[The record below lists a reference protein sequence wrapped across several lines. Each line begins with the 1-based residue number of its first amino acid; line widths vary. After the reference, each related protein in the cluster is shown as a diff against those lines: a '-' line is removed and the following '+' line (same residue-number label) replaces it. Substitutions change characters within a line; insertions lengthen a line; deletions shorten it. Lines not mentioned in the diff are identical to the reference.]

1 MRLFNLNN
9 SPIALPRTRQ
19 LARQGFQFTFL
30 WVKLELPCRYSRWRR
45 NIVPFVGVFALV
57 VVSCNGG
64 KNTAPSTEK
73 AAIDVRVTTVKTRDI
88 KEYRDFNGV
97 TQYQKKESLRANI
110 TGYISYL
117 PFERGDQVRRGA
129 TFATLRTKEQS
140 ALAEAVK
147 IDSSLAQFAR
157 PLRITTNAAGI
168 ITKLNVVK
176 GDYVAEGDILA
187 VIAQPKTLVV
197 KVNVPFSERNDMEV
211 GTPCQ
216 VMVPNQSAIDTEI
229 TARLPV
235 IDSVNQ
241 TQAYLIALPDQ
252 QLPEKLNVNVRTVL
266 KRDSTALSVPHEALQ
281 TNELMT
287 EFWVMKVFND
297 TLAIKEKVTPLLQND
312 SVVQI
317 NSVNVKIGDRVV
329 TEGSY
334 QMQDS
339 TKVKIMKR

>member
-1 MRLFNLNN
+1 MRLFN
-9 SPIALPRTRQ
+9 
-19 LARQGFQFTFL
+19 FQ
-30 WVKLELPCRYSRWRR
+30 
-45 NIVPFVGVFALV
+45 NIFPFMVIFALV
-57 VVSCNGG
+57 VTSCNGD
-64 KNTAPSTEK
+64 KNPAATPQK
-73 AAIDVRVTTVKTRDI
+73 AAIEVKTAVVTNRDI
-88 KEYRDFNGV
+88 KEYQDFNGV
-97 TQYQKKESLRANI
+97 TQYLKKESLRANI

-117 PFERGDQVRRGA
+117 PYERGSQVRRGA
-129 TFATLRTKEQS
+129 TFATLRTKEQT

-147 IDSSLAQFAR
+147 IDSSLAQFAK

-168 ITKLNVVK
+168 ITQLNVVK

-187 VIAQPKTLVV
+187 VIAQPKTLMVR
-197 KVNVPFSERNDMEV
+197 VNVPFSEKSNMEI

-216 VMVPNQSAIDTEI
+216 IIIPNQNSIDAKI
-229 TARLPV
+229 TGRMPV

-241 TQAYLIALPDQ
+241 TQAFLIALPDQ
-252 QLPEKLNVNVRTVL
+252 QLPERLNVNVRTVL
-266 KRDSTALSVPHEALQ
+266 KQDSTALSVPHEALQ

-287 EFWVMKVFND
+287 EFWIMKVFND

-317 NSVNVKIGDRVV
+317 NSGNVKLGDRVV

-339 TKVKIMKR
+339 TKVKIMNP

>member
-1 MRLFNLNN
+1 MGYINLKNVFLYLGILALFFSCKGNN
-9 SPIALPRTRQ
+9 KDTPAPE
-19 LARQGFQFTFL
+19 
-30 WVKLELPCRYSRWRR
+30 K
-45 NIVPFVGVFALV
+45 
-57 VVSCNGG
+57 
-64 KNTAPSTEK
+64 TAIE
-73 AAIDVRVTTVKTRDI
+73 VKTVMVLNRDI
-88 KEYRDFNGV
+88 KEYQVFNGA
-97 TQYQKKESLRANI
+97 TQYLKKESLRANI

-117 PFERGDQVRRGA
+117 PYGRGDQVRRGA

-147 IDSSLAQFAR
+147 IDSSLAQFAK
-157 PLRITTNAAGI
+157 PLRITTNATGI
-168 ITKLNVVK
+168 ITQLNIVK

-197 KVNVPFSERNDMEV
+197 KVNVPYSEKNTMDV

-216 VMVPNQSAIDTEI
+216 IMIPNQNSINAKI
-229 TARLPV
+229 TGKLPV

-241 TQAYLIALPDQ
+241 TQAFLIALPDQ
-252 QLPEKLNVNVRTVL
+252 QLPERLNVNVRTVL
-266 KRDSTALSVPHEALQ
+266 KQDSAALSIPHMALQ

-317 NSVNVKIGDRVV
+317 ISVNVKLGDHVV

-334 QMQDS
+334 EMQDS
-339 TKVKIMKR
+339 TRVKIMEQ